1 MLDFWAFL
9 KPVYWSKGMP
19 LTSEQIEILVH
30 TVLHGPAV
38 DRPSALFDLVG
49 AVSDPGGDASRY
61 EYAETAMRA
70 IDPQTKEYEAWF
82 QGRIAVA
89 VGQRL
94 RPNVTA

>member
-1 MLDFWAFL
+1 MP
-9 KPVYWSKGMP
+9 PVNA
-19 LTSEQIEILVH
+19 EQIEILVH

-49 AVSDPGGDASRY
+49 AVSDPCGDATRY

-82 QGRIAVA
+82 KDRIALA
-89 VGQRL
+89 VGPRL